1 MGFPPLVPR
10 TARWSAAEG
19 TGLVHVN
26 LGPATDGI
34 VIDGVTIGDRD
45 TTHYGVRFRIVC
57 AADWTT
63 RSLDLETTDGQR
75 LNVAS
80 DRKGHWSDGNGT
92 PLPEFD
98 GCIDVDLEGTPFT
111 NTLPIRRLDLSPEM
125 GAVELRMFYVPF
137 DTFLPFVDDQRYRCT
152 APLHYR
158 YEAVD
163 GSFDADIT
171 VDADGLVVDYPPL
184 FVRLDLKGLR

>member
-10 TARWSAAEG
+10 TARWTAAEG
-19 TGLVHVN
+19 TGLVHVDLAPTAN
-26 LGPATDGI
+26 GI
-34 VIDGVTIGDRD
+34 VIDGVTIGDRRK
-45 TTHYGVRFRIVC
+45 THYGAHFRIAC
-57 AADWTT
+57 DRNWTT
-63 RSLDLETTDGQR
+63 RSLDLETTEGQR
-75 LNVAS
+75 INVMS
-80 DRKGHWSDGNGT
+80 DGAGRWSDGNGT

-111 NTLPIRRLDLSPEM
+111 NTLPIRRLNLSPEM

-137 DTFLPFVDDQRYRCT
+137 DSFRSFVDEQRYRCT

-184 FVRLDLKGLR
+184 FVRVDLRV